1 MNRVILCGRLTRG
14 PEIRYSNNSQSQ
26 EPYGIARFT
35 LAVERRFKRDG
46 DSTADFI
53 NCTAFGKTA
62 EIIEKYCKQGMKLIV
77 EGRWQTGNYTD
88 KNGNRVFTND
98 CMIESIEFAE
108 SKKESN
114 NAGFTPGTTPAPNPA
129 PTPQANNGFMNIP
142 SGFEE
147 LPFN

>member
-1 MNRVILCGRLTRG
+1 MNKVILCGRLTRD
-14 PEIRYSNNSQSQ
+14 PEIRHSQGEQ
-26 EPYGIARFT
+26 ATAIARFT
-35 LAVERRFKRDG
+35 LAVDRRFKKEG
-46 DSTADFI
+46 EQNADFI
-53 NCTAFGKTA
+53 SCVAFGKIA

-108 SKKESN
+108 NKKESN
-114 NAGFTPGTTPAPNPA
+114 NAGFTPGPTPVPNPA